1 MDSKATKS
9 DNYDGDIGRR
19 RNYLVLSY
27 NCLKGSSI
35 FDCKRLYRMNY
46 F

>member
-27 NCLKGSSI
+27 NCLKGSSS